1 MNDLKSIDP
10 FRPDIIPVII
20 NLLHKSCNNIK
31 NMRITSRL
39 LLSLLFAGLYLSLAT
54 PALAARNY
62 LVELVIFST
71 QGSTGNEIWTRQYP
85 PLNARK
91 MSRAI
96 MPGHGDLKL
105 NNNLAE
111 VRNSNFS
118 SIVDR
123 INRDPGRRT
132 ILSTR
137 WIQPVLSP
145 ANTSIAHIT
154 DRRNPTSLQN
164 TNYNKNKTGYTGN
177 QIATAPPL
185 LDGFINFF
193 LDGQYTLEADIRY
206 TPPHR
211 PSILDEEYQEGP
223 ITYRVYEKRRIKS
236 GELNYYDHPKFG
248 MVLLVTPV
256 NIPTE

>member
-31 NMRITSRL
+31 NMRIISRL
-39 LLSLLFAGLYLSLAT
+39 LLSLLFVGLYLSLAT

-71 QGSTGNEIWTRQYP
+71 QGSAENEVWTGQYP

-96 MPGHGDLKL
+96 IPGQGDLKL
-105 NNNLAE
+105 NNSLVE
-111 VRNSNFS
+111 VRQSNFS

-123 INRDPGRRT
+123 INRNPARRT

-137 WIQPVLSP
+137 WVQPVLSP

-154 DRRNPTSLQN
+154 DRRDITSLQG
-164 TNYNKNKTGYTGN
+164 TNYDKNKTGYPGN
-177 QIATAPPL
+177 QIATAAPL
-185 LDGFINFF
+185 LDGFINFY

-206 TPPHR
+206 TPPYR
-211 PSILDEEYQEGP
+211 PSTLDEEYQEGP
-223 ITYRVYEKRRIKS
+223 ISYRIYEKRRIKS

-248 MVLLVTPV
+248 MLLLVTPV